1 MTAPYRE
8 TLSRSGFRYT
18 EKILY
23 EYKTYD
29 TAIKQLE
36 ADLNDAL
43 EEITELQAVKIDDEP
58 HGTGQGS
65 PIETYVIRRDSPHI
79 KYLKNRIEEMK
90 RYQKGI
96 EQAMAYMTDT
106 EKLLIKLFYDR
117 EKTANQC
124 IREMHMSKSS
134 WYRMRQEIVYSI
146 AAFLG
151 IY

>member
-1 MTAPYRE
+1 MRLYRE

-23 EYKTYD
+23 ERKTYD

-36 ADLNDAL
+36 ADLNNAL

-65 PIETYVIRRDSPHI
+65 PIETYVMRRDSPHI

-117 EKTANQC
+117 EKTARQC
-124 IREMHMSKSS
+124 YIEMCMSRSS
-134 WYRMRQEIVYSI
+134 WYRLRQQIVYNVAS
-146 AAFLG
+146 FLG

>member
-1 MTAPYRE
+1 MYRE

-23 EYKTYD
+23 ERKTYD

-43 EEITELQAVKIDDEP
+43 EEITELQAAKIDDEP

-65 PIETYVIRRDSPHI
+65 PIETFVMRRDSPQI

-90 RYQKGI
+90 LQQ
-96 EQAMAYMTDT
+96 QAIQNAMFYMTDT

-117 EKTANQC
+117 EKTPKQC
-124 IREMHMSKSS
+124 MREMHVAKTT
-134 WYRMRQEIVYSI
+134 WYEMRRKIVYKI
-146 AAFLG
+146 ASHLG

>member
-1 MTAPYRE
+1 MYRE

-23 EYKTYD
+23 ERKTYD

-36 ADLNDAL
+36 ADLNNAL

-65 PIETYVIRRDSPHI
+65 PIETYVMRRDSPQI
-79 KYLKNRIEEMK
+79 KYLKNRIDEM
-90 RYQKGI
+90 QHCQQAI
-96 EQAMAYMTDT
+96 EKALGYMADT

-124 IREMHMSKSS
+124 IREMRMSKSS